1 MTAAKAI
8 LQLIPLMQS
17 SIILGENIKLSKKK
31 KMKVEDM
38 IGVGVGTLVGIE
50 LIKITANEIEGFN

>member
-1 MTAAKAI
+1 
-8 LQLIPLMQS
+8 MQS